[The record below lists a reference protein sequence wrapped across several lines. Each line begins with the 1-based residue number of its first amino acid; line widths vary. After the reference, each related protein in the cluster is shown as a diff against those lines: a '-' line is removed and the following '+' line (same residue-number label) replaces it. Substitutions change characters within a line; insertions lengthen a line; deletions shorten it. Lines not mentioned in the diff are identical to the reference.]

1 MLFKNYFI
9 IDTLK
14 TVETGYIRLGHGYDI
29 KERKYFTKKS
39 QNKKLLEFWLGRSLE
54 EQIQVVFELNCLYK
68 AF

>member
-1 MLFKNYFI
+1 M
-9 IDTLK
+9 
-14 TVETGYIRLGHGYDI
+14 ETGYIRLGHGYDI